1 MLTHERLRELLAY
14 DPESGVFTW
23 LQSKGTRVAGK
34 PAGYIC
40 GEKGIYIMVD
50 KKGYRAHRLAWFYMT
65 GAWPADQVDHIDRN
79 PNNNAWANLREAT
92 GSENSHNTKRAHT
105 NTSGVKG
112 VSWVSSLGKWR
123 TQVKLRGV
131 LHSAGDFDDLQK
143 AAEAVRSLRSRLH
156 GEFTCHG

>member
-1 MLTHERLRELLAY
+1 MLTHERLSELLVY

-40 GEKGIYIMVD
+40 LDKGMYVTID

-65 GAWPADQVDHIDRN
+65 GVWPTDQVGHIDRN
-79 PNNNAWANLREAT
+79 PNNNVWANLREAT
-92 GSENSHNTKRAHT
+92 ASQNSHNTKRAHT

-112 VSWVSSLGKWR
+112 VVWIPSLGKWR
-123 TQVKLRGV
+123 AQVKLEGV
-131 LHSAGDFDDLQK
+131 SHYAGDFDHLEP
-143 AAEAVRSLRSRLH
+143 AAIAVRALRERLH